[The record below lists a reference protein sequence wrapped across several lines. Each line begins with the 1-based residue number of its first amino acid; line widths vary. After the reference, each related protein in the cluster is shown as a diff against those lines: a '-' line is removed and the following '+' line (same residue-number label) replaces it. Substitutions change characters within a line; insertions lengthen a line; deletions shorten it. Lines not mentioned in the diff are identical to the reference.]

1 MNVIK
6 QCQTIKFNYAPRLQ
20 YLFKKQFK
28 SMENNPIVTF
38 SSLIRK
44 SSTQFLNTKFML
56 LLVIVGFMSLSQPAT
71 GQNLKSSPSTTK
83 NEPQSNSKRRLTG
96 KIVDQKGETI
106 IGATVKVKD
115 TSTGTITNINGE
127 FMIEVP
133 SDAKALTITYVGYA
147 PKEVLLGSQ
156 SSYRIVLDD
165 SSVNLTELV
174 VVGYGSQ
181 KKESVLGAISQVGT
195 DALVRSGTGNVT
207 NAIAGKLSGVLT
219 IQQSGQPG
227 SDGSEIIIR
236 GLSSWNGS
244 QPLVLVDGV
253 ERDFSNL
260 DPNEINTV
268 SVLKDASATA
278 VFGAKGANG
287 VIIVTTKR
295 GILGKPKLDFSAS
308 TGIEMPTALPQNINS
323 YTTMSAFN
331 VAKKNKGQFSEI
343 MSDKILN
350 EYKNPS
356 TRLNSIRYPDNNW
369 YDLMTNDY
377 APTQQA
383 NINISGGTKF
393 VKYFSSF
400 GYLHQGDFFKG
411 YSQGADNTQY
421 KNDRINYRANLDFA
435 ITSSTDISFNIG
447 GDIDIVNGHKDSPW
461 KTLYGSSPS
470 KYPAFFPAW
479 VLDEVPDPDY
489 PDATGMR
496 YSANS
501 EYFTNPYN
509 TFFSGSFNKTVTSK
523 LFTDVMF
530 NQKLDFITK
539 GLAFKSKVSL
549 STSFQNLALT
559 ADYNFPE
566 YTINWALVDAPDGI
580 TNPWKRTGA
589 TDAVYQQ
596 TPININIGGMQGA
609 YYTNLYYEFALQ
621 YNRSFGQHNISA
633 LALLNYQQKNLSDTD
648 PAKGGVQF
656 PYYNAGAVGRVTY
669 DYSSRYLLEMNL
681 GYTGSERFA
690 PEKRFGVFPSVAV
703 GWVLSEE
710 PFFKAA
716 FPVIDK
722 LKFRYSDGLVGSD
735 NAANRWLYISNY
747 SVSGNNIVEDKAA
760 NSVAQWEQAHKRDL
774 GFEMGIFKNQ
784 LRLSVDLF
792 DEFRDNMLLT
802 PNSVTFF
809 VGNSFKELNLG
820 SMKKHGIEI
829 ELEFNKTLAN
839 KLSYFVKGN
848 FGFNENRI
856 IFKDDLPYQADHLKQ
871 AGKPLGAQ
879 IQGVQLNGSQYFT
892 SVDDLHLNPSPST
905 IKLTD
910 ANVGDY
916 QFLDYTADGVIDT
929 KDKHPIKGYSY
940 PPITFS
946 IQGGFSYKGFEF
958 SVMLQGNAGKYV
970 DFNSA
975 FECEFLKGNYRIH
988 TSQLDYWSP
997 LNPTANHATLNY
1009 ELAEA
1014 PKISWAGG
1022 TADVAGYDGKIEGR
1036 IWRNADYI
1044 RLKEVYMGY
1053 NFDSKFIKKVTGISN
1068 ILVYATGN
1076 NLLTLT
1082 QLIEGDPERKDF
1094 LEGFYPQMLSAKI
1107 GLKFSF

>member
-1 MNVIK
+1 
-6 QCQTIKFNYAPRLQ
+6 
-20 YLFKKQFK
+20 
-28 SMENNPIVTF
+28 MENNPTVNF
-38 SSLIRK
+38 SSLIQK
-44 SSTQFLNTKFML
+44 VSNKLFKMNLLSYLFL
-56 LLVIVGFMSLSQPAT
+56 VGFLSLSLSVL
-71 GQNLKSSPSTTK
+71 GQNSKTSPTSIKNESQSTTK
-83 NEPQSNSKRRLTG
+83 RRISG
-96 KIVDQKGETI
+96 KVTDQKGESI
-106 IGATVKVKD
+106 IGATVMIKNA
-115 TSTGTITNINGE
+115 SMGTITNIDGN
-127 FMIEVP
+127 FVLEVP
-133 SDAKALTITYVGYA
+133 SDAKTATITYVGFT
-147 PKEVLLGSQ
+147 PKEFALGSQ
-156 SSYRIVLDD
+156 DNYKIVLEDA
-165 SSVNLTELV
+165 SVNIAELV
-174 VVGYGSQ
+174 VVGYGAQ
-181 KKESVLGAISQVGT
+181 KKESVVGAISQVST
-195 DALVRSGTGNVT
+195 EALVNSGTGNIT

-227 SDGSEIIIR
+227 ANNSEIIIR

-244 QPLVLVDGV
+244 SPLVLVDGV

-295 GILGKPKLDFSAS
+295 GLLGKPKLNFSAS
-308 TGIEMPTALPQNINS
+308 TGIEKPTALPEHISS

-343 MSDKILN
+343 MSDRVLS
-350 EYKNPS
+350 EYANPS

-377 APTQQA
+377 ATNQQA

-393 VKYFSSF
+393 VKYFASF
-400 GYLHQGDFFKG
+400 GYLSEGDYFKAYNEG
-411 YSQGADNTQY
+411 FDDTRY
-421 KNDRINYRANLDFA
+421 KNDRINYRTNLDFT
-435 ITSSTDISFNIG
+435 ISPTTDISFNIG
-447 GDIDIVNGHKDSPW
+447 GDIQITNGHKDEPW

-470 KYPAFFPAW
+470 KYPAFYPAW
-479 VLDEVPDPDY
+479 VLEEVPDLDY

-496 YSANS
+496 YSTNN

-509 TFFSGSFNKTVTSK
+509 TFFSGSFNKTLTSK
-523 LFTDVMF
+523 LFTDIMF

-539 GLAFKSKVSL
+539 GLVFKSKVSL

-566 YTINWALVDAPDGI
+566 YSINWSKVDAPDG
-580 TNPWKRTGA
+580 TNPWVRTGA
-589 TDAVYQQ
+589 TDAVYKQ
-596 TPININIGGMQGA
+596 TPLNINIGGMQGA
-609 YYTNLYYEFALQ
+609 YYTNLYYEFATQ
-621 YNRSFGQHNISA
+621 YNRSFGNHSVSA
-633 LALLNYQQKNLSDTD
+633 LALLNYQQKNTGTEF
-648 PAKGGVQF
+648 A
-656 PYYNAGAVGRVTY
+656 YYNAGVVGRATY
-669 DYSSRYLLEMNL
+669 DYSGKYLLEMNI

-690 PEKRFGVFPSVAV
+690 PENRFGVFPSVAV
-703 GWVLSEE
+703 GWIVSEE
-710 PFFKAA
+710 KFFKSA

-735 NAANRWLYISNY
+735 NAGSRWLYISNF
-747 SVSGNNIVEDKAA
+747 SESGSNIIEDKAA

-774 GFEMGIFKNQ
+774 GFELGVFKNQ
-784 LRLSVDLF
+784 LRFSLDLY
-792 DEFRDNMLLT
+792 DEFRDKILLA

-820 SMKKHGIEI
+820 SMKKHGIEV

-839 KLSYFVKGN
+839 KFNYYVKGN
-848 FGFNENRI
+848 FGFNENRVL
-856 IFKDDLPYQADHLKQ
+856 FRDDLPYRDEHLKN
-871 AGKPLGAQ
+871 AGKPLGGQ
-879 IQGVQLNGSQYFT
+879 IQGVQLNGNEYFT
-892 SVDDLHLNPSPST
+892 SVDDIHLNPSPSL

-916 QFLDYTADGVIDT
+916 QFLDYNADGVLDT
-929 KDKHPIKGYSY
+929 KDKHSIKGFSY
-940 PPITFS
+940 PPITFALS
-946 IQGGFSYKGFEF
+946 SGFSYKGFDF
-958 SVMLQGNAGKYV
+958 NFMLQGNAGKYV

-975 FECEFLKGNYRIH
+975 FEAEFLKGNYRIH
-988 TSQLDYWSP
+988 KSQLDYWTP
-997 LNPTANHATLNY
+997 TNLTANHATLNY

-1014 PKISWAGG
+1014 PKLSWAGG
-1022 TADVAGYDGKIEGR
+1022 TADIGGYDGKIEGR
-1036 IWRNADYI
+1036 IWRNADYV

-1053 NFDSKFIKKVTGISN
+1053 NFNSKALKSFAGVSN
-1068 ILVYATGN
+1068 VLIYATGN

-1094 LEGFYPQMLSAKI
+1094 LQGFYPQMLSAKL